1 MSEDYYNLLEVAR
14 DASGEAIKKAYRNK
28 ALKYHPDRN
37 SDPGAEQKFKRINEA
52 YSVLSDQNKRE
63 IYDRYGAE
71 GVKRS
76 AHNDMGGFNTEG
88 FGFGDIF
95 ETFFGGSSGA
105 TRTRDLPA
113 ANTSPAKS
121 R

>member
-95 ETFFGGSSGA
+95 EPSLA
-105 TRTRDLPA
+105 VAQADANPDLPA